1 MAGRTKR
8 LLTAYRVAGA
18 ASAEA
23 ADPRPED
30 SDALNP
36 GAAAFFDIDN
46 TVVRGSSMFHFA
58 RLASSRGMLTGR
70 DIVGFAAAQLRFA
83 VLGGENLDE
92 MAEAVEAGLA
102 FVAGQPVE
110 DITQLAE
117 DAFDDIMSDKVW
129 PGTLDLAQRHLDA
142 GEPVWLVSAT
152 PVELARTI
160 AHRLG
165 FTGALGTV
173 AEIVDGKYTGV
184 LVGHPLHGVAKAEAV
199 RALAKREGLDLAECW
214 AYSDSA
220 NDLPLLTTVG
230 HPVAV
235 NPDGDLRAEARDNGW
250 PIYNFKRKRLLTRYA
265 IPAGAATGIAAAGIA
280 TGVAVTRRRLA

>member
-1 MAGRTKR
+1 MTGRTRK
-8 LLTAYRVAGA
+8 LLSAYRVAGK
-18 ASAEA
+18 ASAAA
-23 ADPRPED
+23 ADPRPLESVAD
-30 SDALNP
+30 NP

-46 TVVRGSSMFHFA
+46 TVIRGSSMFHFA
-58 RLASSRGMLTGR
+58 RLASSRGMITGR
-70 DIVGFAAAQLRFA
+70 DIVGFATAQLRF
-83 VLGGENLDE
+83 VILGGENLDE

-102 FVAGQPVE
+102 FVAGKTVA
-110 DITQLAE
+110 DITALTE
-117 DAFDDIMSDKVW
+117 DAFDDIMRDKVW

-173 AEIVDGKYTGV
+173 AEIVDGRYTGA

-199 RALAKREGLDLAECW
+199 RALVRREGLDVEQCW

-235 NPDGDLRAEARDNGW
+235 NPDGDLRDEARDNGW
-250 PIYNFKRKRLLTRYA
+250 PIYNFKRKRLLTRYG
-265 IPAGAATGIAAAGIA
+265 IPAGTAAGIAAAGVA
-280 TGVAVTRRRLA
+280 TGIAVTRRRVA